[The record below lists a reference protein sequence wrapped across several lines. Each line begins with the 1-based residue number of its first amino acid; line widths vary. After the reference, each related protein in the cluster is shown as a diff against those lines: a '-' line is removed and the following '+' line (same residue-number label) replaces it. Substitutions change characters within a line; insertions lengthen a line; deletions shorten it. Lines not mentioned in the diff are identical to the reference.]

1 MLLTLIEKCVW
12 KAQNIHQS
20 TTLFNFRVEILTS
33 VCISWCLLVS
43 KCEFSY
49 NYDIFF
55 TDTWW
60 KGLLRIFLT
69 SARCLDKRHFFIFFG
84 VTSVGRKETQ
94 VCGLRG
100 ISILFLSSGFLF
112 WTTSIIYTTL
122 FRKEHRH
129 FLRHIVCWHS
139 SLWCKT
145 WNINVSVCWL
155 SSLAS
160 TSAPTMKSSEFC
172 FWEEN

>member
-1 MLLTLIEKCVW
+1 MSGKPKTHIKV
-12 KAQNIHQS
+12 QNYFI
-20 TTLFNFRVEILTS
+20 LGLKFKILTS

-55 TDTWW
+55 HRY
-60 KGLLRIFLT
+60 LM
-69 SARCLDKRHFFIFFG
+69 KRPFTHFPHKCTVSRQKAFFIFFG
-84 VTSVGRKETQ
+84 VTSVGRKATQ
-94 VCGLRG
+94 VCELRG

-129 FLRHIVCWHS
+129 FLRHIAC
-139 SLWCKT
+139 
-145 WNINVSVCWL
+145 
-155 SSLAS
+155 
-160 TSAPTMKSSEFC
+160 
-172 FWEEN
+172 